1 MKQKTKREKLI
12 KQIMKFG
19 VVGGL
24 AFLID
29 FIVYTIVLSVLDW
42 EYGYL
47 VAGFAGF
54 SISLIFNYLA
64 SMAFVFTR
72 KENADKKQE
81 FVVFL
86 MLSLVGMG
94 INTLV
99 LWLCVDVIYAYTHW
113 IQNVVA
119 AVYDLLMGIGIRIS
133 TATDLAALIAKCVAT
148 GVVMV
153 YNFISRKKFLE
164 KKEDDSIEQTEN
176 ESQAEEKQ

>member
-1 MKQKTKREKLI
+1 MDKKSKKEKLI
-12 KQIMKFG
+12 KQILKFG

-29 FIVYTIVLSVLDW
+29 FVVYTIVLSVLDW

-54 SISLIFNYLA
+54 TVSLIFNYLA
-64 SMAFVFTR
+64 SMAFVFER
-72 KENADKKQE
+72 KENADKRKE

-86 MLSLVGMG
+86 LLSLVGMG

-99 LWLCVDVIYAYTHW
+99 LWVCVDVIYA
-113 IQNVVA
+113 NVNWVQSVTTA
-119 AVYDLLMGIGIRIS
+119 IHGFLAGIGIKI
-133 TATDLAALIAKCVAT
+133 TTVEDLAALIAKCVAT

-153 YNFISRKKFLE
+153 YNFISRKIFLE
-164 KKEDDSIEQTEN
+164 KKEDDEIEKVEN
-176 ESQAEEKQ
+176 E

>member
-1 MKQKTKREKLI
+1 MDQKTKREKLI
-12 KQIMKFG
+12 KQILKFG

-29 FIVYTIVLSVLDW
+29 FIVYSIVLSMLDW

-54 SISLIFNYLA
+54 TISLIFNYLA
-64 SMAFVFTR
+64 SMAFVFER
-72 KENADKKQE
+72 KENADRKKE

-86 MLSLVGMG
+86 LLSLVGMG

-113 IQNVVA
+113 VQNVVA
-119 AVYDLLMGIGIRIS
+119 AIYGLLAGIGIKIS
-133 TATDLAALIAKCVAT
+133 TETDLAALIAKCVAT

-153 YNFISRKKFLE
+153 YNFISRKMFLE
-164 KKEDDSIEQTEN
+164 KKEDDSIEKAEN
-176 ESQAEEKQ
+176 NEEEK